1 MTTTDSSFIAQG
13 PAKFGF
19 YARGTFARPPGGP
32 FRFGVL
38 ALGKAAG
45 VYGATDDGGPIP
57 PSTTLWGNAAGVLGS
72 SLTSYGVVGSSILQ
86 SGVGGFSSIASGV
99 FGYSEGIAGVEG
111 YSWTSPGILGG
122 SQNSSGVVGVVG
134 SQIPPVSTPP
144 TAGVVG
150 IATLQGPALA
160 QAPQVGKNILPPT
173 AGVTGTADQNPG
185 VIGTSNAAIG
195 IYGFSTGNSGV
206 VGETANPNSFAGY
219 FAGNVHVTGN
229 LTVAGPVKGA
239 IMPFPDGTQR
249 VLYCMES
256 PEPWF
261 EDFGSGKL
269 KRGRAVVKIDRD
281 FAKVIKRGDYHV
293 FLTPRGDCRGLYVRS
308 QGGASFE
315 VRELGGGRSRVAFS
329 YRIVAQRKDAK
340 RQGRF
345 AKIDTRLAL
354 PRGKPARPPRH
365 AKVAPATP
373 EGRRAFAARMR
384 KAAQGQLRK
393 RGRKGR
399 RS

>member
-1 MTTTDSSFIAQG
+1 
-13 PAKFGF
+13 
-19 YARGTFARPPGGP
+19 
-32 FRFGVL
+32 
-38 ALGKAAG
+38 
-45 VYGATDDGGPIP
+45 
-57 PSTTLWGNAAGVLGS
+57 
-72 SLTSYGVVGSSILQ
+72 
-86 SGVGGFSSIASGV
+86 
-99 FGYSEGIAGVEG
+99 
-111 YSWTSPGILGG
+111 
-122 SQNSSGVVGVVG
+122 
-134 SQIPPVSTPP
+134 
-144 TAGVVG
+144 
-150 IATLQGPALA
+150 
-160 QAPQVGKNILPPT
+160 LPPT

-293 FLTPRGDCRGLYVRS
+293 FLTPRGDC
-308 QGGASFE
+308 
-315 VRELGGGRSRVAFS
+315 
-329 YRIVAQRKDAK
+329 
-340 RQGRF
+340 
-345 AKIDTRLAL
+345 
-354 PRGKPARPPRH
+354 
-365 AKVAPATP
+365 
-373 EGRRAFAARMR
+373 
-384 KAAQGQLRK
+384 
-393 RGRKGR
+393 
-399 RS
+399 